1 MTHPKPSP
9 ATLVSDLMLAAMQ
22 LEARRM
28 ARADALLEPLGLTDA
43 RWLLLDAIVRA
54 GQPQS
59 APQLATVL
67 GCTRQAAQKQLDL
80 LVADALL
87 APHPN
92 PRHRRS
98 PLYGLS
104 AAGQR
109 SHARAAALHETWAAR
124 LATGL
129 PAAELA
135 DALGVLQALHTR
147 LEDPLPRAP
156 AH

>member
-22 LEARRM
+22 LEARRL
-28 ARADALLEPLGLTDA
+28 ARADALMEPLGLTGA
-43 RWLLLDAIVRA
+43 RWQLLDAIVRA
-54 GQPQS
+54 GQPRT
-59 APQLATVL
+59 APQLAAAL

-80 LVADALL
+80 LAADGLL
-87 APHPN
+87 AVQPN

-98 PLYGLS
+98 PLYGLG

-109 SHARAAALHETWAAR
+109 CHAHAAALHDAWTAR
-124 LATGL
+124 LAAGL

-135 DALGVLQALHTR
+135 DALGLLQALHTR
-147 LEDPLPRAP
+147 LEDALPRA
-156 AH
+156 AAR